1 MPPVPVPVP
10 ELFPEVD
17 PPPPPV
23 IPGRVLLPGRGDL
36 ESGALLR
43 GRFPLYSEDDFVML
57 FSAESDEREWESVG
71 SVPSG
76 LATGLGAI
84 GLYLDI
90 MWSVLVGYMGMPV
103 SIASTHPP

>member
-1 MPPVPVPVP
+1 
-10 ELFPEVD
+10 
-17 PPPPPV
+17 
-23 IPGRVLLPGRGDL
+23 
-36 ESGALLR
+36 
-43 GRFPLYSEDDFVML
+43 ML

-103 SIASTHPP
+103 SIPTAAAADAVLMLHKEKRTKRFVLHRPR